1 MDKLRFSIKNAPHNI
16 GHLIYV
22 YYSAFGSDGQS
33 KYTIENMNG
42 KFIVIEGPDGSG
54 KSEQFKRLIAKI
66 PPGVALHT
74 THFPQ
79 YEEPS
84 SYFVREYLAGDY
96 GTLDTIGPHEASLFY
111 AMDRYDASAKR
122 LNPWLR
128 AGEMIVLDRFVG
140 SNMGHQGSKIE
151 NKDERLAFF
160 QWLYD
165 LEYGTLKIPKPDLN
179 IILHMPAE
187 ISLELRKKRAA
198 TETAPLKKDIHEADL
213 SHLQKTEK
221 IYLEI
226 AELFPKDFTVVE
238 CVEDGRL
245 LSIDEVHEKVWVIA
259 QKTLGL

>member
-1 MDKLRFSIKNAPHNI
+1 MA
-16 GHLIYV
+16 
-22 YYSAFGSDGQS
+22 
-33 KYTIENMNG
+33 G

-54 KSEQFKRLIAKI
+54 KSEQFKRLVAKI
-66 PPGVALHT
+66 PQGTALHT

-84 SYFVREYLAGDY
+84 SYFVREYLAGNY
-96 GTLDTIGPHEASLFY
+96 GTLDMMGPYEASLFY
-111 AMDRYDASAKR
+111 AMDRYDASVKR

-128 AGEMIVLDRFVG
+128 ANETIILDRFVG

-151 NKDERLAFF
+151 NKEERLKFF
-160 QWLYD
+160 QWLYNI
-165 LEYGTLKIPKPDLN
+165 EYGTLKIPKPDLN

-187 ISLELRKKRAA
+187 TSLELRKKRAA

-226 AELFPKDFTVVE
+226 AKLFPDDFTVVE
-238 CVEDGRL
+238 CVENGKL
-245 LSIDEVHEKVWVIA
+245 LSIDEIHEKVWAIA
-259 QKTLGL
+259 AKRLGL